1 MNPSMQ
7 TNTNN
12 LQSHNTRVTTAN
24 SPDKLRMSNLNNAKI
39 SSNTNYELKDS
50 GFSSNFLK
58 NKKF

>member
-12 LQSHNTRVTTAN
+12 IQSHNTRVTTAN

-39 SSNTNYELKDS
+39 SSNTN
-50 GFSSNFLK
+50 
-58 NKKF
+58 